1 MLVKEEAVFEE
12 REVKV
17 SRRSVMVMSGA
28 AAAAVSAGSAFA
40 NEWPSRPIRFLVPWP
55 AGGLNDL
62 IARAFNDRV
71 SKTLG
76 QTIITDFKAGAAG
89 RIGVTE
95 IAKAKP
101 DGYTIGMGNLGPLTI
116 FPGLYKTMPYD
127 VGKELIPITM
137 FAASPLVLVVGAD
150 SPVKTA
156 QELITASR
164 AKPGGYNFA
173 SVGMGSPAHL
183 TYEMLKVKTGIE
195 VVHVPYKGTNESLP
209 ALFAGDI
216 QSTFDTLPSLLPFI
230 RSGKLRALA
239 VTTPNRVPQLLDVP
253 TLKELGLGDADVM
266 SWYALIAPAGTPQPI
281 VDRLYTA
288 YTDAAKTPEIQK
300 LLSDQ
305 GLIYIPNTTAQF
317 QAQIV
322 AETARWAK
330 LIKDNKLEI
339 DQ

>member
-1 MLVKEEAVFEE
+1 M
-12 REVKV
+12 
-17 SRRSVMVMSGA
+17 
-28 AAAAVSAGSAFA
+28 
-40 NEWPSRPIRFLVPWP
+40 
-55 AGGLNDL
+55 
-62 IARAFNDRV
+62 
-71 SKTLG
+71 
-76 QTIITDFKAGAAG
+76 
-89 RIGVTE
+89 
-95 IAKAKP
+95 
-101 DGYTIGMGNLGPLTI
+101 
-116 FPGLYKTMPYD
+116 
-127 VGKELIPITM
+127 
-137 FAASPLVLVVGAD
+137 LVVGAD
-150 SPVKTA
+150 SPVKSA
-156 QELITASR
+156 QDLIAAAR
-164 AKPGGYNFA
+164 AKPGTHNFA

-239 VTTPNRVPQLLDVP
+239 VTTPNRVPQLPDVP

-266 SWYALIAPAGTPQPI
+266 SWYALIAPAATPQPI
-281 VDRLYTA
+281 VDRLYKEYTA
-288 YTDAAKTPEIQK
+288 AAQTPEIQK

>member
-1 MLVKEEAVFEE
+1 MKI
-12 REVKV
+12 
-17 SRRSVMVMSGA
+17 SRRSLMVTSGA
-28 AAAAVSAGSAFA
+28 AAAAGALPAA
-40 NEWPSRPIRFLVPWP
+40 AQDNWPSRPIRFLVPWP

-76 QTIITDFKAGAAG
+76 QTVITDFKAGAAG

-116 FPGLYKTMPYD
+116 FPSLYKQMPYD

-137 FAASPLVLVVGAD
+137 FAASPLVLVVGAE
-150 SPVKTA
+150 SPVKSA
-156 QELITASR
+156 EELIAASR

-183 TYEMLKVKTGIE
+183 TYELLKKKTGIE

-216 QSTFDTLPSLLPFI
+216 QSTFDTLPSLLPHI
-230 RSGKLRALA
+230 RAGKLRALA
-239 VTTPNRVPQLLDVP
+239 VTTPQRVPQLPDVP

-281 VDRLYTA
+281 VDRLYKEYTA
-288 YTDAAKTPEIQK
+288 AAQTPEIQK
-300 LLSDQ
+300 LLADQ
-305 GLIYIPNTTAQF
+305 GLIYLPNTMAQF
-317 QAQIV
+317 QERIV
-322 AETARWAK
+322 AETARWAQ

>member
-1 MLVKEEAVFEE
+1 M
-12 REVKV
+12 KV
-17 SRRSVMVMSGA
+17 SRRSVMAMTMAASGA
-28 AAAAVSAGSAFA
+28 ATAAMVSAGSAHA
-40 NEWPSRPIRFLVPWP
+40 QDAWPSRPIRFLVPWP

-76 QTIITDFKAGAAG
+76 QTIVTDFKAGAAG

-95 IAKAKP
+95 IAKARP

-150 SPVKTA
+150 SPVKSA
-156 QELITASR
+156 AELIAASR
-164 AKPGGYNFA
+164 AKPGGFNFA

-239 VTTPNRVPQLLDVP
+239 VTTPNRVPQLPDVP

-288 YTDAAKTPEIQK
+288 YTAAAQTPEIQK
-300 LLSDQ
+300 LLADQ

>member
-1 MLVKEEAVFEE
+1 MKIT
-12 REVKV
+12 
-17 SRRSVMVMSGA
+17 RRLLTNLLCA
-28 AAAAVSAGSAFA
+28 APLAAAVQAHAQSSTD
-40 NEWPSRPIRFLVPWP
+40 WPTRPVRFLVPWP
-55 AGGLNDL
+55 AGGLNDV
-62 IARAFNDRV
+62 IARSFNDKV
-71 SKTLG
+71 SKSLG
-76 QTIITDFKAGAAG
+76 VTVITDFKAGAAG

-95 IAKAKP
+95 IAKARP

-116 FPGLYKTMPYD
+116 FPSLYKKMPYSVKD
-127 VGKELIPITM
+127 DLIPITM

-156 QELITASR
+156 QELIAASR
-164 AKPGGYNFA
+164 AKPGGTNFA

-239 VTTPNRVPQLLDVP
+239 VTTPNRVPQLPNVP

-317 QAQIV
+317 QAQIA